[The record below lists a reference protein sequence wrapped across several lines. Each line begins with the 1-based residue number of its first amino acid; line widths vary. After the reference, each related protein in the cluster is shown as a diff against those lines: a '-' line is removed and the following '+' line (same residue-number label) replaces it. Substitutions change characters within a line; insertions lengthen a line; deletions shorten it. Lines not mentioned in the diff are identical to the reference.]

1 MIRAIVCLTLLI
13 LSARLAQAEP
23 PIIRL
28 RKGQFGALS
37 AAIRQMQQIGRSYKG
52 KQVVIEDKGDVFYV
66 SFMDDP
72 IDVAVAGNQN
82 SAAWVVRKKDLKVV
96 RPLLNR

>member
-13 LSARLAQAEP
+13 LSARLGQAEP

-28 RKGQFGALS
+28 RKDHFGALS